1 MVSFILRL
9 LYCQGIALVPVEF
22 GLGGDKSWSE
32 DFKEEKNLLLLL
44 EIELRFLGFLA
55 SSLVAGPDM
64 LFWLSMV
71 GAV

>member
-1 MVSFILRL
+1 M
-9 LYCQGIALVPVEF
+9 VPVAL
-22 GLGGDKSWSE
+22 GLGGHKSQCE

-44 EIELRFLGFLA
+44 EIELQFLGCLA

-71 GAV
+71 GSDYCV